1 MGTFT
6 YNIVNKN
13 SLNQKEGFPLFF
25 LVFISK
31 YDIIKSQNTL
41 PKKKGLI
48 MKFEDLL
55 KIIDLD
61 NNKTIHLV
69 KNNKM
74 ILDLELNKENFD
86 LLKEFFEET
95 VISIDFTTDNLYQID
110 DYDNYYISDV
120 ERIITIN
127 IK

>member
-1 MGTFT
+1 
-6 YNIVNKN
+6 
-13 SLNQKEGFPLFF
+13 
-25 LVFISK
+25 
-31 YDIIKSQNTL
+31 
-41 PKKKGLI
+41 
-48 MKFEDLL
+48 MKFEELI

-69 KNNKM
+69 ENNKM

-86 LLKEFFEET
+86 LFKEFFEET
-95 VISIDFTTDNLYQID
+95 VISIDFITDNVYQID

-120 ERIITIN
+120 DRIITIN

>member
-1 MGTFT
+1 
-6 YNIVNKN
+6 
-13 SLNQKEGFPLFF
+13 
-25 LVFISK
+25 
-31 YDIIKSQNTL
+31 
-41 PKKKGLI
+41 
-48 MKFEDLL
+48 MKFEELI

-69 KNNKM
+69 ENNKM

-110 DYDNYYISDV
+110 DFDNYYISDV

>member
-1 MGTFT
+1 
-6 YNIVNKN
+6 
-13 SLNQKEGFPLFF
+13 
-25 LVFISK
+25 
-31 YDIIKSQNTL
+31 
-41 PKKKGLI
+41 
-48 MKFEDLL
+48 MKFEDLI

-86 LLKEFFEET
+86 LLKEFFDET
-95 VISIDFTTDNLYQID
+95 VISIDFTTDNVYQID

-120 ERIITIN
+120 DRIITIN

>member
-1 MGTFT
+1 
-6 YNIVNKN
+6 
-13 SLNQKEGFPLFF
+13 
-25 LVFISK
+25 
-31 YDIIKSQNTL
+31 
-41 PKKKGLI
+41 

-69 KNNKM
+69 ENNKM
-74 ILDLELNKENFD
+74 ILDSELNKENFD
-86 LLKEFFEET
+86 LFKEFFNKD
-95 VISIDFTTDNLYQID
+95 VISIDFTTDNVYEID
-110 DYDNYYISDV
+110 NYDNYYISDV

>member
-1 MGTFT
+1 
-6 YNIVNKN
+6 
-13 SLNQKEGFPLFF
+13 
-25 LVFISK
+25 
-31 YDIIKSQNTL
+31 
-41 PKKKGLI
+41 

-61 NNKTIHLV
+61 NNKTIHLIE
-69 KNNKM
+69 NNKM
-74 ILDLELNKENFD
+74 VLDLELNKENFD
-86 LLKEFFEET
+86 LFGEFFDRT
-95 VISIDFTTDNLYQID
+95 VISIDFTTDNVYKID

>member
-1 MGTFT
+1 
-6 YNIVNKN
+6 
-13 SLNQKEGFPLFF
+13 
-25 LVFISK
+25 
-31 YDIIKSQNTL
+31 
-41 PKKKGLI
+41 
-48 MKFEDLL
+48 MKFEELI

-69 KNNKM
+69 ENNKM

-86 LLKEFFEET
+86 LFKEFFDRT
-95 VISIDFTTDNLYQID
+95 VISIDFTTDNVYQID

-120 ERIITIN
+120 DRIITIN

>member
-1 MGTFT
+1 
-6 YNIVNKN
+6 
-13 SLNQKEGFPLFF
+13 
-25 LVFISK
+25 
-31 YDIIKSQNTL
+31 
-41 PKKKGLI
+41 

-61 NNKTIHLV
+61 NNKTVHLV
-69 KNNKM
+69 ENNKM

-86 LLKEFFEET
+86 LFKEFFDRT
-95 VISIDFTTDNLYQID
+95 VISIDFATDNVYQID

-120 ERIITIN
+120 EKIISIS

>member
-1 MGTFT
+1 
-6 YNIVNKN
+6 
-13 SLNQKEGFPLFF
+13 
-25 LVFISK
+25 
-31 YDIIKSQNTL
+31 
-41 PKKKGLI
+41 

-61 NNKTIHLV
+61 NNKTVHLIE
-69 KNNKM
+69 NNKM

-86 LLKEFFEET
+86 LFKEFFEKT
-95 VISIDFTTDNLYQID
+95 VISIDFTTDNIYQID

-120 ERIITIN
+120 DRIITIS